1 MIAAQLSPIFL
12 LAALVAL
19 ARAHYLIY
27 IKKHGTLTSRVIVW
41 LSTIV
46 AAGLWA
52 GRFI

>member
-12 LAALVAL
+12 MAALVML
-19 ARAHYLIY
+19 ARAHYLTY

-41 LSTIV
+41 LSTI
-46 AAGLWA
+46 AGAGLWV